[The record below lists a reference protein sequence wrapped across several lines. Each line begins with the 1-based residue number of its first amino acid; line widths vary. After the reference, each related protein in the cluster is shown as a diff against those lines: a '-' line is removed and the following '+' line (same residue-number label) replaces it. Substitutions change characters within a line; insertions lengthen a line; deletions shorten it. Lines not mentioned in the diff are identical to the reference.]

1 MNKLGQ
7 IQEKL
12 GPILIESLP
21 NIIEHNYLGLTLTG
35 NGQWHCLIENMIK
48 SASNVFSE
56 AW

>member
-56 AW
+56 A